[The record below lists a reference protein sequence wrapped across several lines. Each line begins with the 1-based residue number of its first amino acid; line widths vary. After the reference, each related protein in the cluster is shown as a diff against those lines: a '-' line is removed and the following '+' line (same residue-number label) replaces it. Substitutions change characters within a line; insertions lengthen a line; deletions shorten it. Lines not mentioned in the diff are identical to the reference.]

1 MQSIRKRMD
10 DMNDTSL
17 LRLPAVMAE
26 RGRGRASTYNDVKA
40 GLLTAPVKVGA
51 NTVAWPAGE
60 IAALNRARIAGADD
74 DKIRELV
81 QQLHEA
87 RKVAA

>member
-1 MQSIRKRMD
+1 
-10 DMNDTSL
+10 MNDSTL

-51 NTVAWPAGE
+51 NAVAWPAGE
-60 IAALNRARIAGADD
+60 IRRLNEARIAGKADAE
-74 DKIRELV
+74 IRELV
-81 QQLHEA
+81 RQLHEQRRDLA
-87 RKVAA
+87 